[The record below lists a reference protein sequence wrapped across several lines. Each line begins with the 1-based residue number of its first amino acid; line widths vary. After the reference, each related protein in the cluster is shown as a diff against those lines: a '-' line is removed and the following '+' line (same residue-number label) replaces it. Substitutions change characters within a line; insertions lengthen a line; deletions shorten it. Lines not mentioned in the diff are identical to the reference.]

1 MTEQK
6 LTYKLKQN
14 WLKYLAAVLTTV
26 WIVVLLFPLYWLLVS
41 STKDAAEAMRNPPTL
56 MVVLPKDYTVY
67 LDTTDVNDYDEDDFK
82 YESLVLEW
90 MLSSRNLTINLN
102 SISVARVENGKVIS
116 VSKLKYSTYKDVEEE
131 IFVGSVAESL
141 IQNWRNLNSK
151 KYQTMLSVM
160 EKDGYETGLNQT
172 PKFMDSEHIRDISAY
187 YANVMDERNQ
197 TITDSERIT
206 TIRGKLTG
214 ISYKNNFIGMF
225 NNYVTAW
232 KNPNGNF
239 LFIRH
244 MANST
249 FIAVVAVLLQ
259 FVFSACVAYGLS
271 FLVNK
276 KASKILLMFFVV
288 TIMLPGIVEQI
299 PLYTT
304 LVRLNLDNYWGILLP
319 GATSVTYIVLFK
331 GFFGQLPKE
340 LREAAKLDG
349 AGEFYIYFH
358 VAVPLSAPVFG
369 AVGIM
374 TFLGQWNNFF
384 WPNMLLSDEKLYTF
398 PMIIQR
404 AMGETGGGMR
414 NYSISLAMSVI
425 ATIPTFFMFAFMQKQ
440 MRAGLVLGSIKG

>member
-1 MTEQK
+1 
-6 LTYKLKQN
+6 
-14 WLKYLAAVLTTV
+14 
-26 WIVVLLFPLYWLLVS
+26 
-41 STKDAAEAMRNPPTL
+41 
-56 MVVLPKDYTVY
+56 
-67 LDTTDVNDYDEDDFK
+67 
-82 YESLVLEW
+82 
-90 MLSSRNLTINLN
+90 
-102 SISVARVENGKVIS
+102 
-116 VSKLKYSTYKDVEEE
+116 
-131 IFVGSVAESL
+131 
-141 IQNWRNLNSK
+141 
-151 KYQTMLSVM
+151 
-160 EKDGYETGLNQT
+160 
-172 PKFMDSEHIRDISAY
+172 
-187 YANVMDERNQ
+187 
-197 TITDSERIT
+197 
-206 TIRGKLTG
+206 
-214 ISYKNNFIGMF
+214 MF

-232 KNPNGNF
+232 KNPNGTY

-259 FVFSACVAYGLS
+259 FIFSACVAYGLS

-276 KASKILLMFFVV
+276 KVSKILLMFFVV

-425 ATIPTFFMFAFMQKQ
+425 ATIPTFFMIAFMQKQ

>member
-56 MVVLPKDYTVY
+56 TVVLPKDYTVY

-102 SISVARVENGKVIS
+102 SISVARVEDGKVIS
-116 VSKLKYSTYKDVEEE
+116 TSKLKYSTYKDVEED

-141 IQNWRNLNSK
+141 IRNWRNLNSK

-244 MANST
+244 MINST

-259 FVFSACVAYGLS
+259 FIFSACVAYGLS

-276 KASKILLMFFVV
+276 KVSKILLMFFVV
-288 TIMLPGIVEQI
+288 TIM
-299 PLYTT
+299 
-304 LVRLNLDNYWGILLP
+304 
-319 GATSVTYIVLFK
+319 
-331 GFFGQLPKE
+331 
-340 LREAAKLDG
+340 
-349 AGEFYIYFH
+349 
-358 VAVPLSAPVFG
+358 
-369 AVGIM
+369 
-374 TFLGQWNNFF
+374 
-384 WPNMLLSDEKLYTF
+384 
-398 PMIIQR
+398 
-404 AMGETGGGMR
+404 
-414 NYSISLAMSVI
+414 
-425 ATIPTFFMFAFMQKQ
+425 
-440 MRAGLVLGSIKG
+440 